1 MQNRSDTAH
10 LEGTPLTSKNVR
22 LKFETE
28 RLKDGPIVHELDV
41 HPELLELVDDPEYNF
56 KEPVTGRLSVQ
67 LAGTTV
73 LITGFIKTF
82 ATAPCAR
89 CLHEL
94 RVPLQTDVTIV
105 FMQDER
111 LLDSARYPELVD
123 DNTHW
128 YDGMVVH
135 PGPQLRELLLLQ
147 LPTVSACE
155 LEPGDICPI
164 RHVKLE
170 PMVFGPADTEPEAP
184 AAPAPGETESFAD
197 KMKRLRREIQE

>member
-1 MQNRSDTAH
+1 MS
-10 LEGTPLTSKNVR
+10 SKNAR

-28 RLKDGPIVHELDV
+28 RLKDGPILYELDV
-41 HPELLELVDDPEYNF
+41 LPEILELVDDPEYTFN
-56 KEPVTGRLSVQ
+56 EPVTGRLTVQ

-73 LITGFIKTF
+73 LITGSVKTF

-94 RVPLQTDVTIV
+94 RVPLQADVTIV

-111 LLDSARYPELVD
+111 LLDTVRYPELVD

-170 PMVFGPADTEPEAP
+170 PMVFGPADADEPEE
-184 AAPAPGETESFAD
+184 PAPQPVEGESFAE